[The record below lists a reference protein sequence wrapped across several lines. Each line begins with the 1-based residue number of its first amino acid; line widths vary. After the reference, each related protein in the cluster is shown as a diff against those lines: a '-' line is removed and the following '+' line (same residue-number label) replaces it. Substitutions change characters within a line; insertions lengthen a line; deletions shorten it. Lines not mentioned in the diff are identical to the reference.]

1 MHNKFR
7 KLGPLVVAFVLLV
20 YYLAASNGL
29 SSIEAKP
36 TLSIRLYRDNGY
48 GFGDDISGL
57 FTVRTEVSADVTR
70 VEFYLDNLLQ
80 SNATTSPFNWSFDT
94 NNYTLGLQTIRVVAY
109 DALGEEASAEI
120 QRNFIEFPTLLIL
133 SIIVA
138 SVVIT
143 FAGIVIGIFR
153 ARKREAKARRGGVDS
168 PFRSVSPYFRFSIC
182 IVQLSTLNT
191 QPGFPLHS

>member
-153 ARKREAKARRGGVDS
+153 ARKREAEEKRAPV
-168 PFRSVSPYFRFSIC
+168 RS
-182 IVQLSTLNT
+182 
-191 QPGFPLHS
+191 